1 MHVNRLA
8 AGRVLC
14 VNKCTVQQTKHTVQ
28 HSTTINVGDTWVEL
42 GPETG
47 GVINGPYPPHNGL
60 YPRHILT
67 YHHTRYTKTNEVSPT
82 GQIKGAEKLPQRPF
96 LKR

>member
-28 HSTTINVGDTWVEL
+28 QAESARTAQAVTDG
-42 GPETG
+42 GPQQSRGTD
-47 GVINGPYPPHNGL
+47 VVPGL
-60 YPRHILT
+60 NHD
-67 YHHTRYTKTNEVSPT
+67 
-82 GQIKGAEKLPQRPF
+82 
-96 LKR
+96 